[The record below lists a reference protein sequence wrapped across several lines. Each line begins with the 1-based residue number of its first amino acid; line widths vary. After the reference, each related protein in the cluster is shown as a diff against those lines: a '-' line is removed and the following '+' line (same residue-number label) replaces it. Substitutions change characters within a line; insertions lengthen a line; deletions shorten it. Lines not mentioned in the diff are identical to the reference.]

1 MHFAGIIETQ
11 TMKKNEMIGLAGLVA
26 LGVAGYFAYRY
37 FRRPQQEQTLGN
49 ENEKHHL
56 TNVFSKAK
64 EYGTRETESQPAVG

>member
-1 MHFAGIIETQ
+1 
-11 TMKKNEMIGLAGLVA
+11 MIGLAGIVA

-37 FRRPQQEQTLGN
+37 FRKPKAETLPVN

-64 EYGTRETESQPAVG
+64 EYGTRGQETVPQS